1 MSKTLLAT
9 ISCVASA
16 ALLGACASAE
26 SMWKD
31 AEAAS
36 SATRVEFTYEAVM
49 PQTVTIAPDGNVEW
63 LNTALDV
70 VGFVIFP
77 GSIAEHLRCTD
88 FRPYLTRLS
97 DGRFRSPP
105 LANGVTERAQLP
117 CALAPGSYDYE
128 IWLMGEGFGI
138 SGGDV
143 IRPQQVLRAKLV
155 VRAPAP

>member
-1 MSKTLLAT
+1 MSKPFFSTVLGA
-9 ISCVASA
+9 IAI

-26 SMWKD
+26 SMWRD

-36 SATRVEFTYEAVM
+36 AATRVEFSYQAVT
-49 PQTVTIAPDGNVEW
+49 PETVTIAPGGNVTWE
-63 LNTALDV
+63 NTALDV

-77 GSIAEHLRCTD
+77 GSISQHLACTD
-88 FRPYLTRLS
+88 YRPYLTKLT

-105 LANGVTERAQLP
+105 LANGVSERAQLP

-143 IRPQQVLRAKLV
+143 ITPQQVLRAKLV
-155 VRAPAP
+155 VRAPAQ